1 MIFIMVYMEA
11 IIELELYLKT
21 QLNLDSN
28 EQ

>member
-1 MIFIMVYMEA
+1 MIFMKVYMEG